1 MSGFANQ
8 SFAKRWYRLSLLEQL
23 GNVGS
28 EVERVISWRN
38 KNNVELSRKAFY
50 RSLELLDLTIGDPR
64 WRGGRLKEL
73 TRAREVLCDAFVGDN
88 VYRTPP
94 EFMSKYFYQFA
105 LAARRKN
112 DKQ

>member
-8 SFAKRWYRLSLLEQL
+8 SFAERWHRLSLLEQL

-38 KNNVELSRKAFY
+38 KNNAELSTRALY

-94 EFMSKYFYQFA
+94 EFVSKYFYQFA
-105 LAARRKN
+105 LAVRRNTGK
-112 DKQ
+112 